1 MQDWIAPDSF
11 PRELTRG
18 QKLLKTVNQR
28 PEDFVLVKEYKNQD
42 QMCFILKDLKSP
54 IQFTFLKTFGIPPVY
69 GCKPDFGFSSK
80 EISDIINT
88 LETYQKH
95 VETKEQVSL
104 LMMFDGIYG
113 E

>member
-42 QMCFILKDLKSP
+42 PSCFILKDLKSP
-54 IQFTFLKTFGIPPVY
+54 IRLHSYRYLEFLFMVANQIL
-69 GCKPDFGFSSK
+69 DFHQKRFL
-80 EISDIINT
+80 ILLIH
-88 LETYQKH
+88 LETCRNKL
-95 VETKEQVSL
+95 EQ
-104 LMMFDGIYG
+104 GN
-113 E
+113 